1 MTPRLVFGI
10 IHAVSALLRTSTFVD
25 VSVDAHDALPDGILL
40 RFKAVSDPRALS
52 RILYAPEVGPEVWC
66 MIEGRD
72 GNGARCEAMAV
83 QVEDSSAGVSTLVFG
98 GARGLRLMPSDG
110 AFTFAET
117 HLLVSAECL
126 P

>member
-1 MTPRLVFGI
+1 MR
-10 IHAVSALLRTSTFVD
+10 AVSALLRTSTFID
-25 VSVDAHDALPDGILL
+25 VSVDAHDALPDGVLL

-52 RILYAPEVGPEVWC
+52 RILYAPDVGPEGWC
-66 MIEGRD
+66 MVEGRD
-72 GNGARCEAMAV
+72 GSGARCEAMAV

-98 GARGLRLMPSDG
+98 GARGLRLIPSDG
-110 AFTFAET
+110 SVTFAET